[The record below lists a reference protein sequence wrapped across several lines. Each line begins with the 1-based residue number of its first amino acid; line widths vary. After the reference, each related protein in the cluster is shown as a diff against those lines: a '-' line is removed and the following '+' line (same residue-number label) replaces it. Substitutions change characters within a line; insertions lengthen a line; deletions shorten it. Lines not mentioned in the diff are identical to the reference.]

1 MSDTRREARGARFD
15 EAIDRAVRDM
25 LDVEPPA
32 GLRGRVMQRIGRA
45 DNLVASAE
53 NLVVSAFRRKA
64 AWVAAPLAAA
74 AILVLAVLMPSESG
88 RPPVAPPARAANDV
102 YLPPTP
108 VVRRAPEPR
117 PHVVLANAG
126 TRPPRA
132 RQSIAA
138 ATLPADSPLEGAQ
151 VEALAGPHP
160 IAIDRLAGPPPPSV
174 SAVAVVPIQIRALE
188 VNALTETPRERR
200 EE

>member
-1 MSDTRREARGARFD
+1 MSDTRRETRGARFD
-15 EAIDRAVRDM
+15 EAIDRAVREM

-32 GLRGRVMQRIGRA
+32 GLRGRVMNRIGRPSGSFEA
-45 DNLVASAE
+45 
-53 NLVVSAFRRKA
+53 SAFRRKA
-64 AWVAAPLAAA
+64 AWLAVPLVAA
-74 AILVLAVLMPSESG
+74 AILVLAVLMPSVSG

-102 YLPPTP
+102 YLPPPP
-108 VVRRAPEPR
+108 VARRAPEPR
-117 PHVVLANAG
+117 PQVVVAKAG

-138 ATLPADSPLEGAQ
+138 AVLPPDWAFEGAQ
-151 VEALAGPHP
+151 VAALAGPHP
-160 IAIDRLAGPPPPSV
+160 IAIDRLSGPPRPSV
-174 SAVAVVPIQIRALE
+174 NDLGVAPIEIRALE

>member
-1 MSDTRREARGARFD
+1 MSDTRRDARGARFD
-15 EAIDRAVRDM
+15 EAIDRAVREM

-32 GLRGRVMQRIGRA
+32 GLRGRVLDRIETTRSPGW
-45 DNLVASAE
+45 SWI
-53 NLVVSAFRRKA
+53 
-64 AWVAAPLAAA
+64 WVAAPLGAA

-88 RPPVAPPARAANDV
+88 RPPAAPPARAANDV

-117 PHVVLANAG
+117 PQIVLANAG

-138 ATLPADSPLEGAQ
+138 ATLPAASAFEGAQ

-160 IAIDRLAGPPPPSV
+160 IAIDRLAGPPPARV
-174 SAVAVVPIQIRALE
+174 SDLGVSPIQIRALE
-188 VNALTETPRERR
+188 VSALTETPPERR
-200 EE
+200 KE

>member
-1 MSDTRREARGARFD
+1 
-15 EAIDRAVRDM
+15 
-25 LDVEPPA
+25 
-32 GLRGRVMQRIGRA
+32 
-45 DNLVASAE
+45 
-53 NLVVSAFRRKA
+53 
-64 AWVAAPLAAA
+64 
-74 AILVLAVLMPSESG
+74 
-88 RPPVAPPARAANDV
+88 V

-117 PHVVLANAG
+117 SQIVLANAG

-138 ATLPADSPLEGAQ
+138 AALPADAPFEGAQ
-151 VEALAGPHP
+151 VEALAAPHP

-174 SAVAVVPIQIRALE
+174 SDVIVAPIQIRALE
-188 VNALTETPRERR
+188 VSALTETPPERR